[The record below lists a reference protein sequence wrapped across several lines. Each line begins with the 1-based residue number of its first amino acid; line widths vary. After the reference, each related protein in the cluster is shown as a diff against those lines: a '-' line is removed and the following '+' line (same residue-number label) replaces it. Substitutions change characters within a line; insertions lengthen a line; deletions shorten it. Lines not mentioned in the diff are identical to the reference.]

1 MKIATLEDLDEV
13 ERMALNFLAAS
24 PYKDH
29 GNPEVILELI
39 QNIIQGEPTEKII
52 ILKPTEGFV
61 VGMVTPFIFGNAP
74 LATEIAW
81 WVEPDKRGSGVGAE
95 LHKALEYWAKNIAN
109 CKFMS
114 MASLDKTV
122 EKYYKKNG
130 YKLYERAY
138 MKVL

>member
-1 MKIATLEDLDEV
+1 MDDFDDV
-13 ERMALNFLAAS
+13 ERMGLNFLAAS
-24 PYKDH
+24 PYKNFGTQEAISD
-29 GNPEVILELI
+29 LI
-39 QNIIQGEPTEKII
+39 IDLVQGDPTKKII
-52 ILKPTEGFV
+52 IIKPSEGFV
-61 VGMVTPFIFGNAP
+61 IGMVVPFIFGSIP

-95 LHKALEYWAKNIAN
+95 LHKALEYWAKNVAG
-109 CKFMS
+109 CKYMS